1 MIYFNFLFE
10 NFKQNKFIAN
20 INKNKFLILW
30 VIISFIIA
38 IGFWN
43 ALNSQEFKDL
53 MLVNSPANNFI
64 QGSVDTNFETKGVVC
79 DAGNV
84 WIDFKI
90 YSENG
95 ISYKNDDY
103 NIEIYINDMLEYQ
116 HTKNIIADVGGMI
129 LHLLRFQKQ

>member
-43 ALNSQEFKDL
+43 ALNSQEFKDI
-53 MLVNSPANNFI
+53 MLVNPPTNNFI
-64 QGSVDTNFETKGVVC
+64 QGSVDTNFETKGFDCEISSEVRI
-79 DAGNV
+79 N
-84 WIDFKI
+84 FRI
-90 YSENG
+90 YDEDG
-95 ISYKNDDY
+95 ITNEEADY
-103 NIEIYINDMLEYQ
+103 NITYIKM
-116 HTKNIIADVGGMI
+116 G
-129 LHLLRFQKQ
+129 F